1 MIHACCAHRCRN
13 ERKAVARRLP
23 CFDSVPS
30 IDLRIRSRVTG
41 LSSEVA
47 YVPGDFL
54 DLGSCPA
61 TDLALRRMVKDGTL
75 RRLVSMIVVKRTWR
89 WVYWHAYSAEC
100 SSESRIFVNRFDI
113 ILAPGNI
120 CKPLRRNKEIFERKI
135 RRQRNDIVSPSIS

>member
-1 MIHACCAHRCRN
+1 MHACCAHRCRN

-61 TDLALRRMVKDGTL
+61 TDLALRGMVKDGTL
-75 RRLVSMIVVKRTWR
+75 RRLARGL
-89 WVYWHAYSAEC
+89 Y
-100 SSESRIFVNRFDI
+100 D
-113 ILAPGNI
+113 
-120 CKPLRRNKEIFERKI
+120 
-135 RRQRNDIVSPSIS
+135 RRQTHLALGALACVFGGVLLGESNFR